1 MKLIKRMQLLFVL
14 LLVCIG
20 RGIVSEIDLSLTEA
34 NRLALEQNQSLQIT
48 KEQYKASL
56 ARVKQSEAKNSPQ
69 MGIELKPST
78 GIGGGNTSLRTQIGF
93 NFSQPLPGSPDLIAA
108 TKINDLDLRLADR
121 GLQETR
127 RQLLWQVETA
137 YYNLLKA
144 EQLLLASNEGV
155 RRAEAQLKTSQLQE
169 EVGTGTRLDVM
180 RMQVALARSKQG
192 QLEAQNNVRKAS
204 SALTFLLGLPADTI
218 FKTSKPESSS
228 EIPPMK
234 KAFALIANRREVFEL
249 EAAVQKA
256 KLALEQAQRQ
266 KEMKLSLV
274 SSFTQGK
281 GDLSLGIDKQSINGN
296 IAVAPLQKS
305 SQPAGWEIGVQASW
319 NLADGGAKDAAI
331 EEAEAFLASQQ
342 GQLLNKMTELEQEIR
357 SLYWDLEAVQAKLN
371 TAEANLNTTKEAWDV
386 AKLKF
391 DSDAGSA
398 SELLDVE
405 VSLAEAQAEYINA
418 YFDFL
423 IKQRQLLFNLCLEGE
438 VL

>member
-108 TKINDLDLRLADR
+108 TKINDLDLQLADR

-155 RRAEAQLKTSQLQE
+155 RRCICQLKR
-169 EVGTGTRLDVM
+169 V
-180 RMQVALARSKQG
+180 
-192 QLEAQNNVRKAS
+192 
-204 SALTFLLGLPADTI
+204 P
-218 FKTSKPESSS
+218 
-228 EIPPMK
+228 
-234 KAFALIANRREVFEL
+234 
-249 EAAVQKA
+249 
-256 KLALEQAQRQ
+256 
-266 KEMKLSLV
+266 
-274 SSFTQGK
+274 
-281 GDLSLGIDKQSINGN
+281 
-296 IAVAPLQKS
+296 
-305 SQPAGWEIGVQASW
+305 
-319 NLADGGAKDAAI
+319 
-331 EEAEAFLASQQ
+331 
-342 GQLLNKMTELEQEIR
+342 
-357 SLYWDLEAVQAKLN
+357 
-371 TAEANLNTTKEAWDV
+371 
-386 AKLKF
+386 
-391 DSDAGSA
+391 
-398 SELLDVE
+398 
-405 VSLAEAQAEYINA
+405 
-418 YFDFL
+418 YF
-423 IKQRQLLFNLCLEGE
+423 N
-438 VL
+438 